1 MLGVGRESDL
11 FNMLFARSARR
22 TPEIGVSFFREGDAW
37 KQVPGF
43 APE

>member
-1 MLGVGRESDL
+1 MCWGWGERVIYSIRS
-11 FNMLFARSARR
+11 RSARR